1 MANYEF
7 RRFVNMLG
15 FVASILIALA
25 SLIAMIVALAMGQV
39 MQLPGLVLN
48 GVIGIIMALAN
59 MIAYFI
65 VLVAG
70 YSYARSKRSAWY
82 MVAQVIST
90 LVILVMIILSN
101 VL

>member
-1 MANYEF
+1 MGQYAF

-15 FVASILIALA
+15 FVSSILIALA
-25 SLIAMIVALAMGQV
+25 SLIAMLVALAQGEV
-39 MQLPGLVLN
+39 MHLPGLVFS
-48 GVIGIIMALAN
+48 GAIGTIMSLAN
-59 MIAYFI
+59 ILAYFI

-82 MVAQVIST
+82 MVAQVVST